1 MHYFS
6 VINVN
11 YKRHFAPVMISSAIS
26 YKNSVIHYLK
36 AGSGERL
43 LFFFHGYGETAAS
56 FTTAA
61 EKLGHHFTII
71 AMDLPFH
78 GKTGWHESLVVK
90 PGELM
95 DILDAIA
102 ARESKRLNKWLIS
115 GYSLGGRIALM
126 ILQLMPERIN
136 RVVLLAPDGFKIN
149 GWYWLATQS
158 YLGNRLFRYTMK
170 NPGWFMRF
178 LSIGNRL
185 KVVNQSI
192 YKFAISYLQD
202 PGIRMDLYQ
211 RWTGLREF
219 RPDVGKIKK
228 IVLKENILVD
238 LVYGRF
244 DRIIRYEHA
253 EKFRSGIEEQTRLI
267 LLDAGHQLF
276 HPKTIDAIT
285 RVFTE

>member
-11 YKRHFAPVMISSAIS
+11 YSNDFAPAMISSAIS
-26 YKNSVIHYLK
+26 YKDSVIHYLK

-43 LFFFHGYGETAAS
+43 LFFFHGYGESATS
-56 FTTAA
+56 FATVA
-61 EKLGHHFTII
+61 EKLSDNFTIVAI
-71 AMDLPFH
+71 DLPFH
-78 GKTGWHESLVVK
+78 GKTGWNESQVVK
-90 PGELM
+90 PKELV

-102 ARESKRLNKWLIS
+102 ARESKRLDKWLIS

-126 ILQLMPERIN
+126 ILQLVPERIN
-136 RVVLLAPDGFKIN
+136 HVVLLAPDGLTIN
-149 GWYWLATQS
+149 GWYRLATRS

-170 NPGWFMRF
+170 NPGWFMKF
-178 LSIGNRL
+178 LRTANRL

-192 YKFAISYLQD
+192 YKFSISYLQD
-202 PGIRMDLYQ
+202 PGIRMDLYL

-219 RPDVGKIKK
+219 RPDVGKLKK

-244 DRIIRYEHA
+244 DRIIRYQQA
-253 EKFRSGIEEQTRLI
+253 EKFRSGIEKQTRLTI
-267 LLDAGHQLF
+267 LDAGHQLF
-276 HPKTIDAIT
+276 HPRTIDAIT
-285 RVFTE
+285 KVFTG